1 MANRDPRL
9 LEQYRAAQQRIKGL
23 QPGTPAFQKAAQ
35 RIEQIGSKYGLNWQQ
50 WVPGANRGKPEKP
63 GPTDPYTQQPET
75 PFQEQKPRARDREID
90 ESAAEY
96 IRGMMQRS
104 QPFQPGSFQEQMDA
118 AYNNVYGQFQRRN
131 EPEFRRQEQAFYQ
144 MAAERGLDPNSEAY
158 KTLYKQQVVDP
169 QTFARQEAQSAALG
183 ASQAVQQQ
191 GFGQAY
197 QTALAPGEQAAQF
210 APYWLQGQ
218 KQRADLEALRRDYEY
233 KMKLQQQA
241 DAAALQRARIAA
253 AASGTNKTSVYDK
266 WIEQQVA
273 QGYGGGSSQNYWN
286 SYIQGLG
293 AGGGQ
298 AVNTY
303 LTPPKN

>member
-23 QPGTPAFQKAAQ
+23 QPGTPAFQRAAQ
-35 RIEQIGSKYGLNWQQ
+35 RIEQIGSRYGLNWQQ
-50 WVPGANRGKPEKP
+50 WVPGAERKNRGPK
-63 GPTDPYTQQPET
+63 DPYTQQPEP
-75 PFQEQKPRARDREID
+75 PFQKLKPEARDMELD

-158 KTLYKQQVVDP
+158 KTLYKQQVTDP
-169 QTFARQEAQSAALG
+169 QIFARQEAQSAALT
-183 ASQAVQQQ
+183 ASQGVQQQ

-210 APYWLQGQ
+210 APYWAQQQ
-218 KQRADLEALRRDYEY
+218 KQRADLEALRKDYEY

-241 DAAALQRARIAA
+241 DAAALQRSRISAA
-253 AASGTNKTSVYDK
+253 GSGQQDTSVYDK
-266 WIEQQVA
+266 WIEQQIA
-273 QGYGGGSSQNYWN
+273 QGYGGGSSPNYTN
-286 SYIQGLG
+286 SFIQGLG

-298 AVNTY
+298 AVVGY
-303 LTPPKN
+303 LTPPRR